1 MSHTTPSPN
10 SIGPAYC
17 PVPRVLHGWASL
29 GLAICRDSLHELD
42 IDTSPKVPLGRGTS
56 QALKVV
62 GGNGHV
68 ADLCDLNV
76 APLFQ

>member
-1 MSHTTPSPN
+1 M
-10 SIGPAYC
+10 
-17 PVPRVLHGWASL
+17 VPLIVLYYEVLHGWASL
-29 GLAICRDSLHELD
+29 GLASRRDSLHELD

-56 QALKVV
+56 QALKAV